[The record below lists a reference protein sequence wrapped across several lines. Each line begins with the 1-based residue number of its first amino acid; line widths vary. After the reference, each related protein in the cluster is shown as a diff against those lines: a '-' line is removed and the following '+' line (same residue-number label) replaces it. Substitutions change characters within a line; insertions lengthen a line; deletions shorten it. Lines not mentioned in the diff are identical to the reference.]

1 MTSSAVRDPPLE
13 GCDAAPGVMVLPD
26 LKALVGASEGIRA
39 VGTFRLSRA
48 RKRSNLVKAKMT
60 DEKQ

>member
-1 MTSSAVRDPPLE
+1 
-13 GCDAAPGVMVLPD
+13 MVLPD
-26 LKALVGASEGIRA
+26 LRALVGASEGIRA

-48 RKRSNLVKAKMT
+48 RKRSNPVKAKMT